1 MNTVTL
7 VLPGVAILVAILVAL
22 VLVLAARRPGT
33 FALHRSTRIQASPE
47 KILPLIAD
55 LRAHESWSPF
65 DRPDPATRKVHSGAA
80 QGKGAVYEWDGRGQA
95 GSGRIEIS
103 ESSPSRVVM
112 RLDMHKPIQ
121 AANTVTFTLTPRHDA
136 TEVTWAM
143 EGDVPYLARIAQLF
157 FSMDRVVGNQF
168 DTGLA
173 NLKAIVERY

>member
-1 MNTVTL
+1 METVTL
-7 VLPGVAILVAILVAL
+7 ILLCVVILVAI
-22 VLVLAARRPGT
+22 VLALAARRPDT
-33 FALHRSTRIQASPE
+33 FALYRSTRIQAPPE
-47 KILPLIAD
+47 KILPLIID

-80 QGKGAVYEWDGRGQA
+80 QGKGAVYEWNGSGQG

-103 ESSPSRVVM
+103 EASPSQVVM
-112 RLDMHKPIQ
+112 RLDMHKPIR

-143 EGDVPYLARIAQLF
+143 QGGVPYLARIAHLF
-157 FSMDRVVGNQF
+157 FNMDRIVGSQF

-173 NLKAIVERY
+173 NLKAIVERH